1 VIEKFVVYNKDTKEY
16 FKRGYG
22 LTTEQKR
29 ARLYSRRGDAV
40 NSLRRKWLDGFDVYP
55 VNMDLTV
62 KMGAKGFDIFE
73 ALWGVTPTPFEVVV
87 KYFREMYEIDVAG
100 TQPEKYPMCVDMVEV
115 FVRNMKSLK
124 GWHTGDNFMITSNTC
139 ENERPLPQ
147 MLAEEMIRM
156 FGYETQGRRVAVFQV
171 DWLDEN
177 GRQTDGY

>member
-1 VIEKFVVYNKDTKEY
+1 MIEKFVVYNEDTKEY
-16 FKRGYG
+16 VKRGYG
-22 LTTEQKR
+22 RTTDQKR

-55 VNMDLTV
+55 VSMDLSVNT
-62 KMGAKGFDIFE
+62 GPKGFDTFE
-73 ALWGVTPTPFEVVV
+73 ALWGVSPTPFEVVV

-100 TQPEKYPMCVDMVEV
+100 TQSEKFPMCVDMIDV
-115 FVRNMKSLK
+115 FQRNLKFLK
-124 GWHTGDNFMITSNTC
+124 GWGNGDSFMITSHTC

-147 MLAEEMIRM
+147 MLSEEMIRM

-177 GRQTDGY
+177 GMRINDY